1 MSHIPFPASQF
12 LGKMLGLAASFVP
25 MSRANVALDNILKSF
40 DGAMKRNHAKRLL
53 RRVYMHFGQM
63 FFEVPHILR
72 LSQGNLNDYVVFE
85 GEENLRHALA
95 EGRGGFI
102 LSAHFG
108 NWELTSAAMS
118 LHFGSGAM
126 IVRPMDFAPMDQLM
140 NVLRSRFGTESISK
154 QRAMRRV
161 LGTLIEKK
169 LVGVMLDQNID
180 WYDGVFVKFLGR
192 WACTNKG
199 LALMAIKTRS
209 PVLPVF
215 PVRQGDGRYRIII
228 GEEMRLIR
236 TGDKTRDVEEN
247 TALFTRVIEKYVLA
261 YPDHWFWFHKRWKT
275 RNYCPLPGSYFEPVV
290 SGIGEPQN
298 VQFRIA
304 NGK

>member
-40 DGAMKRNHAKRLL
+40 DGTMKRDNARRLL

-63 FFEVPHILR
+63 FFEVAHILR
-72 LSQGNLNDYVVFE
+72 LSHGNLNDYVVFE
-85 GEENLRHALA
+85 GEENLHHALV

-102 LSAHFG
+102 LTAHFG

-118 LHFGSGAM
+118 LHFGSGAV

-140 NVLRSRFGTESISK
+140 NMLRSRFGTESISK
-154 QRAMRRV
+154 QRAMRSV
-161 LGTLIEKK
+161 LVTLKEKK
-169 LVGVMLDQNID
+169 VVGVMLDQNID

-199 LALMAIKTRS
+199 LALMALKTGS

-228 GEEMRLIR
+228 GDEIRLIR
-236 TGDKTRDVEEN
+236 TGDKIRDVEEN
-247 TALFTRVIEKYVLA
+247 TALFTSMIEKYILA

-275 RNYCPLPGSYFEPVV
+275 RNYCPLPEGYFELAV
-290 SGIGEPQN
+290 SGTAEPQN
-298 VQFRIA
+298 VQFRMT